1 MGIPFRPKLTMSLR
15 LLGTMAVMLGMAACS
30 NPPYAPDGDGADD
43 VLPVPAAWPD
53 APAGGA
59 PPATVCRNL
68 GGESLAALEN
78 RLAADS
84 LRLRGAVARLRQ
96 AEALARGARSPLLP
110 RLDLSIEGSR
120 GTSVGAGFLAA
131 QIPGDALPPGFPA
144 GGISEQYQG
153 SLAASYEVDVWGRV
167 RNEYRAAALQAEA
180 AAESLAA
187 LEVSLGAQLADTW
200 ASLLA
205 QRELVGLL
213 EQQLET
219 SRKFLE
225 LTRLRF
231 GLGQSGAADV
241 GRQRQQVQRL
251 DGQLGVARGQL
262 RVLEHQLTAL
272 LGAPPETAALPD
284 DGSLPAVPP
293 LPDPGVPAALPEARP
308 DVRAARL
315 ALAATDRRLAASI
328 AQRLPSLSLNANLL
342 SVETM
347 LQDLF
352 SDTLWQAGA
361 QLGTNLFDFGQR
373 RANIDLRDAEAEEA
387 LTDYAGALLDAWT
400 EVATS
405 LALIQARD
413 ALVGSLGR
421 QLQEAERVL
430 TLTRTA
436 YREGQVDFLD
446 VLLALQS
453 QQNLEQSLISARRD
467 QYSSRVQLC
476 RALGVSLL
484 AEEAS

>member
-1 MGIPFRPKLTMSLR
+1 MSLR
-15 LLGTMAVMLGMAACS
+15 HFGIMAVTLGVAACS
-30 NPPYAPDGDGADD
+30 TPRYAPDGAED
-43 VLPVPAAWPD
+43 VLPVPQAWPD
-53 APAGGA
+53 SPPAAA
-59 PPATVCRNL
+59 PPAAVCRDL
-68 GGESLAALEN
+68 GGESLAALEA

-84 LRLRGAVARLRQ
+84 LELRGAVARLRQ

-110 RLDLSIEGSR
+110 RLDVAIEGSR
-120 GTSVGAGFLAA
+120 GTAVGAGFLAA

-144 GGISEQYQG
+144 GGVSEQYQG

-205 QRELVGLL
+205 QRELVALL
-213 EQQLET
+213 EQQLVT
-219 SRKFLE
+219 SQKFLE

-272 LGAPPETAALPD
+272 LGAPPDTMALPD
-284 DGSLPAVPP
+284 DDGLPAVPP
-293 LPDPGVPAALPEARP
+293 LPDPGLPAALPEARP

-315 ALAATDRRLAASI
+315 ALAASDRRLAASI
-328 AQRLPSLSLNANLL
+328 AGRLPALSLNANLL
-342 SVETM
+342 SVESM
-347 LQDLF
+347 LEDLF
-352 SDTLWQAGA
+352 RDSLWQVGA
-361 QLGTNLFDFGQR
+361 DLTTNLFDFGQR

-387 LTDYAGALLDAWT
+387 LTDYAGALLGAWT

-405 LALIQARD
+405 LALVQARD
-413 ALVGSLGR
+413 ELTASLRR
-421 QLQEAERVL
+421 QLAEAERVL
-430 TLTRTA
+430 TLTRAA
-436 YREGQVDFLD
+436 YREGQVNFLD

-453 QQNLEQSLISARRD
+453 KQNLEQSLVGARRD
-467 QYSSRVQLC
+467 QYSGRVQLC

-484 AEEAS
+484 REDAA

>member
-1 MGIPFRPKLTMSLR
+1 MSLR
-15 LLGTMAVMLGMAACS
+15 LLGIMAVMLGVAACS
-30 NPPYAPDGDGADD
+30 TPRYAPDGAED
-43 VLPVPAAWPD
+43 VLPVPEAWPD
-53 APAGGA
+53 
-59 PPATVCRNL
+59 PPATTAPSAAVCRDL
-68 GGESLAALEN
+68 GGESLAALEA

-84 LRLRGAVARLRQ
+84 LQLRGAVARLRQ

-110 RLDLSIEGSR
+110 RLDLAIEGSR
-120 GTSVGAGFLAA
+120 GDAVGAGFLAA
-131 QIPGDALPPGFPA
+131 QIPDDALPPGFPA
-144 GGISEQYQG
+144 GGVSEQYQG

-167 RNEYRAAALQAEA
+167 RNEYRAATLQAEA

-205 QRELVGLL
+205 QRELVALL

-219 SRKFLE
+219 SQKFLE

-262 RVLEHQLTAL
+262 HVLEHQLGAL
-272 LGAPPETAALPD
+272 LGAPPDTATLPD
-284 DGSLPAVPP
+284 DGGLPAVSP
-293 LPDPGVPAALPEARP
+293 LPDPGVPAELPEARP

-315 ALAATDRRLAASI
+315 ALAASDRRLAASI
-328 AQRLPSLSLNANLL
+328 AQRLPSLSLNASLI

-347 LQDLF
+347 LRDLF

-361 QLGTNLFDFGQR
+361 EVTTNLFDFDQR
-373 RANIDLRDAEAEEA
+373 RANIDLRDAQAEEA
-387 LTDYAGALLDAWT
+387 LTDYASALLDAWT

-405 LALIQARD
+405 LALVQARD
-413 ALVGSLGR
+413 ELVESLRR
-421 QLQEAERVL
+421 QLAEADRVL
-430 TLTRTA
+430 VLTRTA
-436 YREGQVDFLD
+436 YREGQVNFLD

-453 QQNLEQSLISARRD
+453 KQSLEQSLVGARRD
-467 QYSSRVQLC
+467 QYSGRVQLC

-484 AEEAS
+484 QEETT

>member
-1 MGIPFRPKLTMSLR
+1 MFLR
-15 LLGTMAVMLGMAACS
+15 TSGYVVAALALAACTS
-30 NPPYAPDGDGADD
+30 PRYAPESAAD
-43 VLPVPAAWPD
+43 VLPVPGEWADTPASVAASESVCRD
-53 APAGGA
+53 LGGA
-59 PPATVCRNL
+59 
-68 GGESLAALEN
+68 SLAALED

-84 LRLRGAVARLRQ
+84 LELRSAVARLRQ
-96 AEALARGARSPLLP
+96 AEAVARGARSPLLP
-110 RLDLSIEGSR
+110 RLDLSINGSR
-120 GTSVGAGFLAA
+120 GTAVGGGVLAA
-131 QIPGDALPPGFPA
+131 QLPEEALPPGLS
-144 GGISEQYQG
+144 GGAISEQYQG

-167 RNEYRAAALQAEA
+167 RNEYRAATLQAEA
-180 AAESLAA
+180 ASESLAA

-205 QRELVGLL
+205 QRELVALL
-213 EQQLET
+213 GEQLET

-225 LTRLRF
+225 VTRLRF

-251 DGQLGVARGQL
+251 DGQLGVARGRV
-262 RVLEHQLTAL
+262 RVLEHQLAAL
-272 LGAPPETAALPD
+272 LGAPPDTFALPAD
-284 DGSLPAVPP
+284 DRLPAVPA

-315 ALAATDRRLAASI
+315 TLAARDRRLAAAI
-328 AQRLPSLSLNANLL
+328 GERLPTLSLSGSLL
-342 SVETM
+342 SIEAM
-347 LQDLF
+347 LEDLF

-361 QLGTNLFDFGQR
+361 EVTANVFDFGQR

-387 LTDYAGALLDAWT
+387 LVAYASALLDAWT

-405 LALIQARD
+405 LALAEARD
-413 ALVGSLGR
+413 GLVASLER
-421 QLQEAERVL
+421 QLAEAERVL
-430 TLTRTA
+430 VLTRTA
-436 YREGQVDFLD
+436 YREGQVAFLD

-453 QQNLEQSLISARRD
+453 RQNLEQSLVDARRD

-484 AEEAS
+484 PGESV

>member
-1 MGIPFRPKLTMSLR
+1 MSLR
-15 LLGTMAVMLGMAACS
+15 LLGTMAVILGVAACS
-30 NPPYAPDGDGADD
+30 TPRYAPEGAEE
-43 VLPVPAAWPD
+43 VVPVPSAWPD
-53 APAGGA
+53 SPAAGAPAEA
-59 PPATVCRNL
+59 VCRDL
-68 GGESLAALEN
+68 GGESLAALES

-84 LRLRGAVARLRQ
+84 LELRGAVARLRQ

-110 RLDLSIEGSR
+110 RLDLAIEGSR
-120 GTSVGAGFLAA
+120 GNAVGAGFLAA
-131 QIPGDALPPGFPA
+131 QIPGDELPPGFPA
-144 GGISEQYQG
+144 GGVSEQYQG

-200 ASLLA
+200 AALLA
-205 QRELVGLL
+205 QRELVALL
-213 EQQLET
+213 EQQVAT
-219 SRKFLE
+219 SEKFLE

-241 GRQRQQVQRL
+241 GRQRQQLQRL
-251 DGQLGVARGQL
+251 DGQLGIARGQR
-262 RVLEHQLTAL
+262 RVLEHQVGAL
-272 LGAPPETAALPD
+272 LGTPPDTAPLPD
-284 DGSLPAVPP
+284 DQALPAVPP

-315 ALAATDRRLAASI
+315 ALAASDRRLAAGI
-328 AQRLPSLSLNANLL
+328 AQRLPSLSLSGSLI

-352 SDTLWQAGA
+352 SDTLWQVGA
-361 QLGTNLFDFGQR
+361 EVTTNLFDFGQR

-387 LTDYAGALLDAWT
+387 LTGYAGALLDAWT
-400 EVATS
+400 EVAVS
-405 LALIQARD
+405 LAQAHARD
-413 ALVGSLGR
+413 DLVASLR
-421 QLQEAERVL
+421 LQLAEAERVL
-430 TLTRTA
+430 VLTRTA
-436 YREGQVDFLD
+436 YRQGQVGFLD

-453 QQNLEQSLISARRD
+453 KQNLEQSLIGARRD
-467 QYSSRVQLC
+467 QYSGRIQLC

-484 AEEAS
+484 REEAA

>member
-1 MGIPFRPKLTMSLR
+1 MGTPIRPKLTMSLR

-30 NPPYAPDGDGADD
+30 NPRYAPDGAQD

-53 APAGGA
+53 PPAGGA
-59 PPATVCRNL
+59 PPATVCRDL
-68 GGESLAALEN
+68 GGESLAALEA

-84 LRLRGAVARLRQ
+84 LELRGAVARLRQ

-167 RNEYRAAALQAEA
+167 RNEYRAAALRAEA
-180 AAESLAA
+180 AAESLEA

-205 QRELVGLL
+205 QRELVALL
-213 EQQLET
+213 ERQLET
-219 SRKFLE
+219 SQKFLE

-262 RVLEHQLTAL
+262 EVLEHQLTAL
-272 LGAPPETAALPD
+272 LG
-284 DGSLPAVPP
+284 
-293 LPDPGVPAALPEARP
+293 
-308 DVRAARL
+308 
-315 ALAATDRRLAASI
+315 
-328 AQRLPSLSLNANLL
+328 
-342 SVETM
+342 
-347 LQDLF
+347 
-352 SDTLWQAGA
+352 
-361 QLGTNLFDFGQR
+361 
-373 RANIDLRDAEAEEA
+373 
-387 LTDYAGALLDAWT
+387 
-400 EVATS
+400 
-405 LALIQARD
+405 
-413 ALVGSLGR
+413 
-421 QLQEAERVL
+421 
-430 TLTRTA
+430 
-436 YREGQVDFLD
+436 
-446 VLLALQS
+446 
-453 QQNLEQSLISARRD
+453 
-467 QYSSRVQLC
+467 
-476 RALGVSLL
+476 
-484 AEEAS
+484 